1 MIYWIFL
8 LGIILIN
15 FKYKKDGIFY
25 LWIGLYLFC
34 GASFV
39 SIINLVSVAE
49 LLMRSS
55 LVFLLVG
62 FTLVAKEYRKLT

>member
-15 FKYKKDGIFY
+15 FKYKKGGIFY

-39 SIINLVSVAE
+39 SIINLISIAE

-55 LVFLLVG
+55 FVFLLVG